1 MGKDK
6 TLEEA
11 YAEYLRNRPAQPE
24 AVNPIITENSD
35 EGGEDDRAVSKKRKK
50 KKRRKKNYFLRLIV
64 FIVVVG
70 GIIYL
75 MNSALFD
82 VQKIE
87 VKDNS
92 YFTAEQVIARSG
104 ITQGQNIFFGI
115 DKKAAKQ
122 GLMEDPYIKNVVIER
137 HLPDAIEII
146 VEERQEAA
154 AVPYTDKYILV
165 DGEGLILRTSE
176 VEPKI
181 PILMG
186 LTIKEME
193 PGKPL
198 EVEENSVLNETLNMV
213 NAMQSS
219 EVFFKKIDISK
230 VMVRAY
236 VYDTLVC
243 QGMPE
248 DITKALNDG
257 TLQSMLY
264 RLYTDNIEH
273 GTITITS
280 DTTNMAFSPIYE

>member
-1 MGKDK
+1 MDKDRS
-6 TLEEA
+6 LEEA
-11 YAEYLRNRPAQPE
+11 YAEYLRNRPAGQEPE
-24 AVNPIITENSD
+24 KPVMTVASD
-35 EGGEDDRAVSKKRKK
+35 ADGGGDRPGLKKKK
-50 KKRRKKNYFLRLIV
+50 KKRRKKHYFLRLLV
-64 FIVVVG
+64 FIAVVVG
-70 GIIYL
+70 IICL
-75 MNSALFD
+75 MTSSLFD

-87 VKDNS
+87 VEGNS

-104 ITQGQNIFFGI
+104 ITQGVNIFFSI
-115 DKKAAKQ
+115 DKRGAKK
-122 GLMEDPYIKNVVIER
+122 GLMEDPYIKNVTVERKLPSTVVI
-137 HLPDAIEII
+137 L
-146 VEERQEAA
+146 VEERQETA
-154 AVPYTDKYILV
+154 AVPYTDKYIIV

-198 EVEENSVLNETLNMV
+198 EVEENSVLNDTLGMV
-213 NAMQSS
+213 SIMQQS
-219 EVFFKKIDISK
+219 EVYFKKIDISK

-236 VYDTLVC
+236 VYDTLIC

-248 DITKALNDG
+248 DITKALSDG
-257 TLQSMLY
+257 TLETMLY

>member
-1 MGKDK
+1 MDKDRS
-6 TLEEA
+6 LEEA
-11 YAEYLRNRPAQPE
+11 YAEYLRNRPAGQEPE
-24 AVNPIITENSD
+24 KPVMTASSD
-35 EGGEDDRAVSKKRKK
+35 ADGGGDRSGLKKKK
-50 KKRRKKNYFLRLIV
+50 KKRRKKHYFLRLLV
-64 FIVVVG
+64 FIAVVVG
-70 GIIYL
+70 IICL
-75 MNSALFD
+75 MTSSLFD

-87 VKDNS
+87 VEGNS

-104 ITQGQNIFFGI
+104 ITQGVNIFFSI
-115 DKKAAKQ
+115 DKRGAKK
-122 GLMEDPYIKNVVIER
+122 GLMEDPYIKNVTVERKLPSTVVI
-137 HLPDAIEII
+137 L
-146 VEERQEAA
+146 VEERQETA
-154 AVPYTDKYILV
+154 AVPFTDKYIIV

-198 EVEENSVLNETLNMV
+198 EVEENSVLNDTLGMV
-213 NAMQSS
+213 SIMQQS
-219 EVFFKKIDISK
+219 EVYFKKIDISK

-236 VYDTLVC
+236 VYDTLIC

-248 DITKALNDG
+248 DITKALSDG
-257 TLQSMLY
+257 TLETMLY
-264 RLYTDNIEH
+264 RLYTDNIQH

>member
-11 YAEYLRNRPAQPE
+11 YAEYLRSRPAQPE
-24 AVNPIITENSD
+24 TANSALKETSD
-35 EGGEDDRAVSKKRKK
+35 LGGGDDRPVSTKKK
-50 KKRRKKNYFLRLIV
+50 KKRRKKHYFLRLLI
-64 FIVVVG
+64 FIAVVVG
-70 GIIYL
+70 IICL
-75 MNSALFD
+75 MTSSLFD
-82 VQKIE
+82 IQKIE
-87 VKDNS
+87 VRDNN

-115 DKKAAKQ
+115 DKKAAKR
-122 GLMEDPYIKNVVIER
+122 GLMEDPYIKNVLVER
-137 HLPDAIEII
+137 HLPDSVTIV
-146 VEERQEAA
+146 VEERQETAA
-154 AVPYTDKYILV
+154 IPYVDKYIIV

-198 EVEENSVLNETLNMV
+198 EVEENSVLNDTLSLV
-213 NAMQSS
+213 NTMQNS
-219 EVFFKKIDISK
+219 EVYFKKIDISK

-248 DITKALNDG
+248 DISKSLSDG
-257 TLQSMLY
+257 TLQAMLY

>member
-1 MGKDK
+1 MDKDRS
-6 TLEEA
+6 LEEA
-11 YAEYLRNRPAQPE
+11 YAEYLRNRPAGQEPE
-24 AVNPIITENSD
+24 KPVMTASSD
-35 EGGEDDRAVSKKRKK
+35 ADGGGDRPGLKKKK
-50 KKRRKKNYFLRLIV
+50 KKRRKKHYFLRLLV
-64 FIVVVG
+64 FIAVVVG
-70 GIIYL
+70 IICL
-75 MNSALFD
+75 MTSSLFD

-87 VKDNS
+87 VEGNG

-104 ITQGQNIFFGI
+104 ITQGVNIFFSI
-115 DKKAAKQ
+115 DKRGAKK
-122 GLMEDPYIKNVVIER
+122 GLMEDPYIKNVTVERKLPSTVVI
-137 HLPDAIEII
+137 L
-146 VEERQEAA
+146 VEERQETAA
-154 AVPYTDKYILV
+154 IPFTDKYIIV

-198 EVEENSVLNETLNMV
+198 EVEENSVLNDTLGMV
-213 NAMQSS
+213 SIMQQS
-219 EVFFKKIDISK
+219 EVYFKKIDISK

-236 VYDTLVC
+236 VYDTLIC

-248 DITKALNDG
+248 DITKALSDG
-257 TLQSMLY
+257 TLETMLY
-264 RLYTDNIEH
+264 RLYTDNIQH

>member
-1 MGKDK
+1 MDKDRS
-6 TLEEA
+6 LEEA
-11 YAEYLRNRPAQPE
+11 YAEYLRNRPAGQEPE
-24 AVNPIITENSD
+24 KPVMTASSD
-35 EGGEDDRAVSKKRKK
+35 ADGGGDRPGLKKKK
-50 KKRRKKNYFLRLIV
+50 KKRRKKHYFLRLLV
-64 FIVVVG
+64 FIAVVVG
-70 GIIYL
+70 IICL
-75 MNSALFD
+75 MTSSLFD

-87 VKDNS
+87 VEGNS

-104 ITQGQNIFFGI
+104 ITQGVNIFFSI
-115 DKKAAKQ
+115 DKRGAKK
-122 GLMEDPYIKNVVIER
+122 GLMEDPYIKNVTVERKLPSTVVI
-137 HLPDAIEII
+137 L
-146 VEERQEAA
+146 VEERQETAA
-154 AVPYTDKYILV
+154 IPFTDKYIIV

-198 EVEENSVLNETLNMV
+198 EVEENSVLNDTLGMV
-213 NAMQSS
+213 SIMQQS
-219 EVFFKKIDISK
+219 EVYFKKIDISK

-236 VYDTLVC
+236 VYDTLIC

-248 DITKALNDG
+248 DITKALSDG
-257 TLQSMLY
+257 TLETMLY
-264 RLYTDNIEH
+264 RLYTDNIQH

>member
-1 MGKDK
+1 M
-6 TLEEA
+6 EEA
-11 YAEYLRNRPAQPE
+11 YAEYLRNRPAGQEPE
-24 AVNPIITENSD
+24 KPVMTASSD
-35 EGGEDDRAVSKKRKK
+35 ADGGGDRPGLKKKK
-50 KKRRKKNYFLRLIV
+50 KKRRKKHYFLRLLV
-64 FIVVVG
+64 FIAVVVG
-70 GIIYL
+70 IICL
-75 MNSALFD
+75 MTSSLFD

-87 VKDNS
+87 VEGNS

-104 ITQGQNIFFGI
+104 ITQGVNIFFSI
-115 DKKAAKQ
+115 DKRGAKK
-122 GLMEDPYIKNVVIER
+122 GLMEDPYIKNVTVERKLPSTVVI
-137 HLPDAIEII
+137 L
-146 VEERQEAA
+146 VEERQETA
-154 AVPYTDKYILV
+154 AVPYTDKYIIV

-198 EVEENSVLNETLNMV
+198 EVEENSVLNDTLGMV
-213 NAMQSS
+213 SIMQQS
-219 EVFFKKIDISK
+219 EVYFKKIDISK

-236 VYDTLVC
+236 VYDTLIC

-248 DITKALNDG
+248 DITKALSDG
-257 TLQSMLY
+257 TLETMLY

>member
-11 YAEYLRNRPAQPE
+11 YAEYLRSRPAQPE
-24 AVNPIITENSD
+24 TANSALKETSD
-35 EGGEDDRAVSKKRKK
+35 LGGGDDRPVSTKKK
-50 KKRRKKNYFLRLIV
+50 KKRRKKHYFLRLLI
-64 FIVVVG
+64 FIAVVVG
-70 GIIYL
+70 IICL
-75 MNSALFD
+75 MTSSLFD
-82 VQKIE
+82 IQKIE
-87 VKDNS
+87 VRDNN

-115 DKKAAKQ
+115 DKKAAKR
-122 GLMEDPYIKNVVIER
+122 GLMEDPYIKNVLVER
-137 HLPDAIEII
+137 HLPDSVTIV
-146 VEERQEAA
+146 VEERQETAA
-154 AVPYTDKYILV
+154 IPYVDKYIIV

-176 VEPKI
+176 VEPKL
-181 PILMG
+181 PILI
-186 LTIKEME
+186 TIKEME

-198 EVEENSVLNETLNMV
+198 EVEENSVLNDTLSLV
-213 NAMQSS
+213 NTMQNS
-219 EVFFKKIDISK
+219 EVYFKKIDISK

-248 DITKALNDG
+248 DISKSLSDG
-257 TLQSMLY
+257 TLQAMLY

>member
-1 MGKDK
+1 MDKDRS
-6 TLEEA
+6 LEEA
-11 YAEYLRNRPAQPE
+11 YAEYLRNRPAGQEPE
-24 AVNPIITENSD
+24 KPVMTASSD
-35 EGGEDDRAVSKKRKK
+35 ADGGGDRPGLKKKK
-50 KKRRKKNYFLRLIV
+50 KKRRKKHYFLRLLV
-64 FIVVVG
+64 FIAVVVG
-70 GIIYL
+70 IICL
-75 MNSALFD
+75 MTSSLFD

-87 VKDNS
+87 VEGNS

-104 ITQGQNIFFGI
+104 ITQGVNIFFSI
-115 DKKAAKQ
+115 DKRGAKK
-122 GLMEDPYIKNVVIER
+122 GLMEDPYIKNVTVERKLPSTVVI
-137 HLPDAIEII
+137 L
-146 VEERQEAA
+146 VEERQETA
-154 AVPYTDKYILV
+154 AVPYTDKYIIV

-198 EVEENSVLNETLNMV
+198 EVEENSVLNDTLGMV
-213 NAMQSS
+213 SIMQQS
-219 EVFFKKIDISK
+219 EVYFKKIDISK

-236 VYDTLVC
+236 VYDTLIC

-248 DITKALNDG
+248 DITKALSDG
-257 TLQSMLY
+257 TLETMLY

-280 DTTNMAFSPIYE
+280 DTTNRAFSPIYE

>member
-1 MGKDK
+1 MDKDRS
-6 TLEEA
+6 LEEA
-11 YAEYLRNRPAQPE
+11 YAEYLRNRPAGQEPE
-24 AVNPIITENSD
+24 KPVMTASSD
-35 EGGEDDRAVSKKRKK
+35 ADGGGDRPGLKKKK
-50 KKRRKKNYFLRLIV
+50 KKRRKKHYFLRLLV
-64 FIVVVG
+64 FIAVVVG
-70 GIIYL
+70 IICL
-75 MNSALFD
+75 MTSSLFD

-87 VKDNS
+87 VEGNS

-104 ITQGQNIFFGI
+104 ITQGVNIFFSI
-115 DKKAAKQ
+115 DKRGAKK
-122 GLMEDPYIKNVVIER
+122 GLMEDPYIKNVTVERKLPSTVVI
-137 HLPDAIEII
+137 L
-146 VEERQEAA
+146 VEERQETA
-154 AVPYTDKYILV
+154 AVPYTDKYIIV

-198 EVEENSVLNETLNMV
+198 EVEENSVLNDTLGMV
-213 NAMQSS
+213 SIMQQS
-219 EVFFKKIDISK
+219 EVYFKKIDISK

-236 VYDTLVC
+236 VYDTLIC

-248 DITKALNDG
+248 DITKSLSDG
-257 TLQSMLY
+257 TLETMLY

-280 DTTNMAFSPIYE
+280 DTSNMAFSPIYE

>member
-1 MGKDK
+1 MDKDRS
-6 TLEEA
+6 LEEA
-11 YAEYLRNRPAQPE
+11 YAEYLRNRPAGQEPE
-24 AVNPIITENSD
+24 KPVMTASSD
-35 EGGEDDRAVSKKRKK
+35 ADGGGDRPGLKKKK
-50 KKRRKKNYFLRLIV
+50 KKRRKKHYFLRLLV
-64 FIVVVG
+64 FIAVVVG
-70 GIIYL
+70 IICL
-75 MNSALFD
+75 MTSSLFD

-87 VKDNS
+87 VEGNS

-104 ITQGQNIFFGI
+104 ITQGVNIFFSI
-115 DKKAAKQ
+115 DKRGAKK
-122 GLMEDPYIKNVVIER
+122 GLMEDPYIKNVTVERKLPSTVVI
-137 HLPDAIEII
+137 L
-146 VEERQEAA
+146 VEERQETA
-154 AVPYTDKYILV
+154 AVPYTDKYIIV

-198 EVEENSVLNETLNMV
+198 EVEENSVLNDTLGMV
-213 NAMQSS
+213 SIMQQS
-219 EVFFKKIDISK
+219 EVYFKKIDISK

-236 VYDTLVC
+236 VYDTLIC

-248 DITKALNDG
+248 DITKALSNG
-257 TLQSMLY
+257 TLETMLY

>member
-1 MGKDK
+1 MDKDRS
-6 TLEEA
+6 LEEA
-11 YAEYLRNRPAQPE
+11 YAEYLRNRPAGQEPE
-24 AVNPIITENSD
+24 KPVMTASSD
-35 EGGEDDRAVSKKRKK
+35 ADGGGDRPGLKKKK
-50 KKRRKKNYFLRLIV
+50 KKRRKKHYFLRLLV
-64 FIVVVG
+64 FIAVVVG
-70 GIIYL
+70 IICL
-75 MNSALFD
+75 MTSSLFD

-87 VKDNS
+87 VEGNS

-104 ITQGQNIFFGI
+104 ITQGVNIFFSI
-115 DKKAAKQ
+115 DKRGAKK
-122 GLMEDPYIKNVVIER
+122 GLMEDPYIKNVTVERKLPSTVVI
-137 HLPDAIEII
+137 L
-146 VEERQEAA
+146 VEERQETA
-154 AVPYTDKYILV
+154 AVPYTDKYIIV

-198 EVEENSVLNETLNMV
+198 EVEENSVLNDTLGMV
-213 NAMQSS
+213 SIMQQS
-219 EVFFKKIDISK
+219 EVYFKKIDISK

-236 VYDTLVC
+236 VYDTLIC

-248 DITKALNDG
+248 DITKALSDG
-257 TLQSMLY
+257 TLETMLY